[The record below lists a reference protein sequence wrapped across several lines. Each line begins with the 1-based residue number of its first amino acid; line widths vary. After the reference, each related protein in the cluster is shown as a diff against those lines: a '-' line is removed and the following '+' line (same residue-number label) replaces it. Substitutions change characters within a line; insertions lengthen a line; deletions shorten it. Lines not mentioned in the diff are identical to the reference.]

1 MVSEK
6 EKNEVGFAPPPF
18 FHWSN
23 RGRHRGRRRCRR
35 KIGRLPDVTFFKPAG
50 VPLSE
55 AQIIDLTYDE
65 LEALRLVDL
74 EGLTQEEA
82 AERMGISR
90 RTFWSDLKNV
100 RRKVALALTRGYAIR
115 ITGGNFL
122 LTENRI

>member
-1 MVSEK
+1 
-6 EKNEVGFAPPPF
+6 
-18 FHWSN
+18 
-23 RGRHRGRRRCRR
+23 
-35 KIGRLPDVTFFKPAG
+35 
-50 VPLSE
+50 LSE